1 MRGISCVAMFFLV
14 ASLLLSGCA
23 NMTGRQKAFWEG
35 AAGGAMIGIGA
46 GGVVGQEDDSDH
58 APAGMAIGALVGGIL
73 GGFTGLMTYKEPSP
87 PPPKPVVRTPEPE
100 PKPVPESAP
109 VFAPKPQP
117 VQPVVRERIVL
128 HGINFDFD
136 KSAIKPEFEPVLDE
150 AAVIL
155 KRRNDV
161 KVVIEGHTCWIGT
174 EAYNQA
180 LSERRAKS
188 ARDYL
193 KSKRVSIDQLTMVGY
208 GETRPTADNRTR
220 EGRRMNRRVEFK
232 VME

>member
-1 MRGISCVAMFFLV
+1 MRGISSVAMFFLV
-14 ASLLLSGCA
+14 ASLLFSGCA

-35 AAGGAMIGIGA
+35 AAGGAMIGVGA

-58 APAGMAIGALVGGIL
+58 TPAGMAIGALVGGVL
-73 GGFTGLMTYKEPSP
+73 GGFAGLMNYKEPAA
-87 PPPKPVVRTPEPE
+87 PPPKPIVRAPEPE
-100 PKPVPESAP
+100 TKPKPKPKPV
-109 VFAPKPQP
+109 VTPQP
-117 VQPVVRERIVL
+117 QPAQPVVRERIVL

-150 AAVIL
+150 AVTIL
-155 KRRNDV
+155 KRRTDV

-188 ARDYL
+188 VRDYL
-193 KSKRVSIDQLTMVGY
+193 KSKKVSVDQLTMVGY
-208 GETRPTADNRTR
+208 GESRPTADNRTR